1 MLIVTLAGNIG
12 KDAQFKQTQS
22 GTDICSFGVG
32 VTVGYGENKST
43 VWVDVTKWGKGAQG
57 LANILRKGSR
67 VTVSGELSTREHN
80 GKTYLQC
87 RADHVTIMGTPQAG
101 QSQREA
107 DGSQGHASGFADKSG
122 AFDDLSD
129 AIPFARNDTVW

>member
-12 KDAQFKQTQS
+12 KDAVFKQTQG

-87 RADHVTIMGTPQAG
+87 RADHVTIMGTPQG
-101 QSQREA
+101 HRRETDRDDTQA
-107 DGSQGHASGFADKSG
+107 QVGGGG
-122 AFDDLSD
+122 YDDLDD
-129 AIPFARNDTVW
+129 AVPF

>member
-22 GTDICSFGVG
+22 GTDNCSFGVG
-32 VTVGYGENKST
+32 VTVGYGDNKST

-80 GKTYLQC
+80 NKTYLQC
-87 RADHVTIMGTPQAG
+87 RADHVTIMGTPQA
-101 QSQREA
+101 QREP
-107 DGSQGHASGFADKSG
+107 DRSQGHAIGFVG
-122 AFDDLSD
+122 GFGQEDDSE
-129 AIPFARNDTVW
+129 IPF

>member
-32 VTVGYGENKST
+32 VTVGYGDNKST

-57 LANILRKGSR
+57 LANILCKGSR

-80 GKTYLQC
+80 NKTYLQC
-87 RADHVTIMGTPQAG
+87 RADHVTIMGTPQDRRRDDDREETTG
-101 QSQREA
+101 QV
-107 DGSQGHASGFADKSG
+107 GGGG
-122 AFDDLSD
+122 YDDLSD
-129 AIPFARNDTVW
+129 SIPF

>member
-32 VTVGYGENKST
+32 VTVGYGDNKST

-87 RADHVTIMGTPQAG
+87 RADHVTIMGTPQAQRRDDDRDDTHG
-101 QSQREA
+101 QV
-107 DGSQGHASGFADKSG
+107 GGGG
-122 AFDDLSD
+122 YDDLDSD
-129 AIPFARNDTVW
+129 IPF

>member
-32 VTVGYGENKST
+32 VTVGYGDNKST

-80 GKTYLQC
+80 NKTYLQC
-87 RADHVTIMGTPQAG
+87 RADHVTIMGTPQDRRRDHDREETTG
-101 QSQREA
+101 QV
-107 DGSQGHASGFADKSG
+107 GGGG
-122 AFDDLSD
+122 YDDLSD
-129 AIPFARNDTVW
+129 EIPF

>member
-32 VTVGYGENKST
+32 VTVGYGDNKST

-87 RADHVTIMGTPQAG
+87 RADHVTIMGTPQA
-101 QSQREA
+101 QRDP
-107 DGSQGHASGFADKSG
+107 DGSQGHASGFAS
-122 AFDDLSD
+122 DDLDDS
-129 AIPFARNDTVW
+129 IPFARNDTVW

>member
-32 VTVGYGENKST
+32 VTVGYGDNKST

-87 RADHVTIMGTPQAG
+87 RADHVTIMGTPQGG
-101 QSQREA
+101 QSQRRDDDREETT
-107 DGSQGHASGFADKSG
+107 GQVGGG
-122 AFDDLSD
+122 GYDDLSD
-129 AIPFARNDTVW
+129 EIPF

>member
-12 KDAQFKQTQS
+12 KDAQFKQTQG

-87 RADHVTIMGTPQAG
+87 RADHVTIMGTPQA
-101 QSQREA
+101 QREPDA
-107 DGSQGHASGFADKSG
+107 SQGHAIGFVG
-122 AFDDLSD
+122 GFGQEDDSD
-129 AIPFARNDTVW
+129 IPF

>member
-32 VTVGYGENKST
+32 VTVGYGDNKST

-80 GKTYLQC
+80 NKPYLQC
-87 RADHVTIMGTPQAG
+87 RADHVTIMGTPQDRRRDDDREETTG
-101 QSQREA
+101 QV
-107 DGSQGHASGFADKSG
+107 GGGG
-122 AFDDLSD
+122 YDDLSD
-129 AIPFARNDTVW
+129 EIPF

>member
-12 KDAQFKQTQS
+12 KDAVFKQTQS

-32 VTVGYGENKST
+32 VTVGYGDNKST

-80 GKTYLQC
+80 NKTYLQC
-87 RADHVTIMGTPQAG
+87 RADHVTIMGTPQG
-101 QSQREA
+101 QSQREP
-107 DGSQGHASGFADKSG
+107 DGSQGHASKFAD
-122 AFDDLSD
+122 DDLSD
-129 AIPFARNDTVW
+129 EIPFARNDTVW

>member
-32 VTVGYGENKST
+32 VTVGYGDNKST

-87 RADHVTIMGTPQAG
+87 RADHVTIMGTPQG
-101 QSQREA
+101 QSQREP
-107 DGSQGHASGFADKSG
+107 DGSQGHASGFADDLD
-122 AFDDLSD
+122 DDL
-129 AIPFARNDTVW
+129 PF

>member
-32 VTVGYGENKST
+32 VTVGYGDNKST

-87 RADHVTIMGTPQAG
+87 RADHVTIMGTPQG
-101 QSQREA
+101 QRRETDRDDTQA
-107 DGSQGHASGFADKSG
+107 QVGGGG
-122 AFDDLSD
+122 YDDLDDS
-129 AIPFARNDTVW
+129 IPPF

>member
-32 VTVGYGENKST
+32 VTVGYGDNKST

-87 RADHVTIMGTPQAG
+87 RADHVTIMGTPQG
-101 QSQREA
+101 QRRETDRDDTQA
-107 DGSQGHASGFADKSG
+107 QVGGGG
-122 AFDDLSD
+122 YDDLDD
-129 AIPFARNDTVW
+129 AVPF

>member
-87 RADHVTIMGTPQAG
+87 RADHVTIMGTPQGG
-101 QSQREA
+101 QSQRRDDDREETT
-107 DGSQGHASGFADKSG
+107 GQVGGG
-122 AFDDLSD
+122 GYDDLSD
-129 AIPFARNDTVW
+129 EIPF

>member
-12 KDAQFKQTQS
+12 KDAQFKQTQG

-32 VTVGYGENKST
+32 VTVGYGDNKST

-87 RADHVTIMGTPQAG
+87 RADHVTIMGTPQG
-101 QSQREA
+101 QRRDDDREETT
-107 DGSQGHASGFADKSG
+107 GQVGGG
-122 AFDDLSD
+122 GYDDLDSD
-129 AIPFARNDTVW
+129 IPF

>member
-12 KDAQFKQTQS
+12 KDAVFKQTQG

-87 RADHVTIMGTPQAG
+87 RADHVTIMGTPQG
-101 QSQREA
+101 QRRETDRDDTQA
-107 DGSQGHASGFADKSG
+107 QVGGGG
-122 AFDDLSD
+122 YDDLDD
-129 AIPFARNDTVW
+129 AAPF